1 MATTRTRTQPR
12 TETKEQPAK
21 ARAQGSTQVKQP
33 KKQAAQPN
41 KSHQVPSRA
50 RQRYESARKY
60 WRETYSEMKKITWP
74 DKDTTRNLTI
84 VVIAISVILGLVLGG
99 VDAAFV
105 RLWHLIP

>member
-12 TETKEQPAK
+12 TETKEQPDK
-21 ARAQGSTQVKQP
+21 ARPQSKQAKQL
-33 KKQAAQPN
+33 KKQAPQPN
-41 KSHQVPSRA
+41 KSHQAPSRV
-50 RQRYESARKY
+50 RQRYEGARKY

-74 DKDTTRNLTI
+74 DNDTTRNLTI
-84 VVIAISVILGLVLGG
+84 VVIAISVVLGLVLGG